1 MSIKEEGTNMV
12 ENWLIGLG
20 VPERYSFELMV
31 LVKFILMLILCVLV
45 NYIAKKYIVAILRKV
60 VQKSKN
66 TWDDILLQKNVFNTL
81 SHFAPAVIIYYLAPL
96 WFSASEEVNMLIHR
110 LVNTYM
116 IIVACLV
123 INAVLDAIVMIY
135 QRYEVSRKR
144 PIKVYVQALKVMVYF
159 VTGLFVIA
167 TLLNKSPWGFVSVL
181 GGLTAVLILVFRDML
196 LGLVAGIQLSSNN
209 MIARGDWIEMPNY
222 GADGDV
228 IDITLTTVM
237 VQNWDK
243 TITTIPTYALIS
255 DSFKNW
261 KGMQES
267 GGRRIKR
274 AVNIDINSIRFVD
287 DALLAKLKKVE
298 LLKEYLCTKLA
309 EIEQYNK
316 EHNVDT
322 SLLINGRKITN
333 VGTFRAYVI
342 NYLRHH
348 PKIHQD
354 MTFLVRQLRPTEHG
368 LPIEVYVFSND
379 QVWANYEA
387 IQSDIFD
394 HILAV
399 VPEFGLRVF
408 QNPTGSDFQTLK
420 AHV

>member
-1 MSIKEEGTNMV
+1 MV
-12 ENWLIGLG
+12 ENWLISIG
-20 VPERYSFELMV
+20 VPENYSYELMII
-31 LVKFILMLILCVLV
+31 VKFFILLALCALV
-45 NYIAKKYIVAILRKV
+45 NYLAKRYIITILRKIV
-60 VQKSKN
+60 AKTKN

-81 SHFAPAVIIYYLAPL
+81 SHFAPAIVIYYLAPV
-96 WFSASEEVNMLIHR
+96 WFSATDSVNAGIHR
-110 LVNTYM
+110 LANTYM

-123 INAVLDAIVMIY
+123 LNSLLDALVVIY

-144 PIKVYVQALKVMVYF
+144 PIKGYIQAFKILVFF

-167 TLLNKSPWGFVSVL
+167 TLLNKSPWGFMSLL
-181 GGLTAVLILVFRDML
+181 GGLTAVLLLVFKDMI

-287 DALLAKLKKVE
+287 DELLSKLRKVE
-298 LLKEYLCTKLA
+298 LLKDYLQDKLQ
-309 EIEQYNK
+309 EIDKYNQ
-316 EHNVDT
+316 EHAVDT

-333 VGTFRAYVI
+333 IGTFRAYLI
-342 NYLRHH
+342 AYLRRH
-348 PKIHQD
+348 PLINKE
-354 MTFLVRQLRPTEHG
+354 MTFLVRQLRPTECG

-379 QVWANYEA
+379 KVWANYEA
-387 IQSDIFD
+387 IQADIFD
-394 HILAV
+394 HIFAV

-408 QNPTGSDFQTLK
+408 QNPTGSDFQFLK
-420 AHV
+420 AAA

>member
-1 MSIKEEGTNMV
+1 MLKEQGNSMV

-20 VPERYSFELMV
+20 VSEKYSYELMMV
-31 LVKFILMLILCVLV
+31 VKFILMLVLCVLV
-45 NYIAKKYIVAILRKV
+45 NYLAKRYIIAILKKV
-60 VQKSKN
+60 VKKSKN
-66 TWDDILLQKNVFNTL
+66 KWDDILLQKNVFTAL
-81 SHFAPAVIIYYLAPL
+81 SHFAPASVIYYLAPI
-96 WFSASEEVNMLIHR
+96 WFSASATVNAGIHR
-110 LVNTYM
+110 LANAYM
-116 IIVACLV
+116 LVVACLV
-123 INAVLDAIVMIY
+123 INSVLDATVVIY

-144 PIKVYVQALKVMVYF
+144 PIKGYIQAFKIVVFF

-181 GGLTAVLILVFRDML
+181 GGLTAVMMLIFKDMI
-196 LGLVAGIQLSSNN
+196 LGLVAGIQLAGNS

-287 DALLAKLKKVE
+287 DELLEKLKKVD
-298 LLKEYLCTKLA
+298 LLKEYLQEKLTD
-309 EIEQYNK
+309 IDQYNK
-316 EHNVDT
+316 ENAVDT
-322 SLLINGRKITN
+322 RLLINGRKITN
-333 VGTFRAYVI
+333 VGTFRAYLI
-342 NYLRHH
+342 QYLRNH
-348 PKIHQD
+348 PKIHKD
-354 MTFLVRQLRPTEHG
+354 MTFLIRQLRPTENG

-408 QNPTGSDFQTLK
+408 QNPTGSDFQFLK
-420 AHV
+420 VPA

>member
-1 MSIKEEGTNMV
+1 MV
-12 ENWLIGLG
+12 ENWLISIG
-20 VPERYSFELMV
+20 VPENYSYELMII
-31 LVKFILMLILCVLV
+31 VKFFILLALCALV
-45 NYIAKKYIVAILRKV
+45 NYLAKLYIITILRKIV
-60 VQKSKN
+60 AKTKN

-81 SHFAPAVIIYYLAPL
+81 SHFAPAIVIYYLAPV
-96 WFSASEEVNMLIHR
+96 WFSATDSVNAGIHR
-110 LVNTYM
+110 LANTYM

-123 INAVLDAIVMIY
+123 LNSLLDALVVIY

-144 PIKVYVQALKVMVYF
+144 PIKGYIQAFKILVFF

-167 TLLNKSPWGFVSVL
+167 TLLNKSPWGFMSLL
-181 GGLTAVLILVFRDML
+181 GGLTAVLLLVFKDMI

-287 DALLAKLKKVE
+287 DELLSKLRKVE
-298 LLKEYLCTKLA
+298 LLKDYLQDKLQ
-309 EIEQYNK
+309 EIDKYNQ
-316 EHNVDT
+316 EHAVDT

-333 VGTFRAYVI
+333 IGTFRAYLI
-342 NYLRHH
+342 AYLRRH
-348 PKIHQD
+348 PLINKE
-354 MTFLVRQLRPTEHG
+354 MTFLVRQLRPTECG

-379 QVWANYEA
+379 KVWANYEA
-387 IQSDIFD
+387 IQADIFD
-394 HILAV
+394 HIFAV

-408 QNPTGSDFQTLK
+408 QNPTGSDFQFLK
-420 AHV
+420 AAA

>member
-1 MSIKEEGTNMV
+1 MV
-12 ENWLIGLG
+12 ENWLISLG
-20 VPERYSFELMV
+20 IPEKYSYELMI
-31 LVKFILMLILCVLV
+31 LVKFVLLIVLCVLA
-45 NYIAKKYIVAILRKV
+45 NYLAKRYLIAILRKI
-60 VQKSKN
+60 VQKTRN
-66 TWDDILLQKNVFNTL
+66 QWDDILLRKKVFNSL
-81 SHFAPAVIIYYLAPL
+81 SHFAPAIVIYYLAPV
-96 WFSASEEVNMLIHR
+96 WFTASESVNTGIHR
-110 LVNTYM
+110 LANVYM
-116 IIVACLV
+116 IIVTCLV
-123 INAVLDAIVMIY
+123 VLSILDATVLIY

-144 PIKVYVQALKVMVYF
+144 PIKGYIQAFKIVVFF
-159 VTGLFVIA
+159 VTGLFVMA
-167 TLLNKSPWGFVSVL
+167 ALLNKSPWGFVSVL
-181 GGLTAVLILVFRDML
+181 GGLTAVMMLVFKDMI
-196 LGLVAGIQLSSNN
+196 LGLVAGIQLASNN

-287 DALLAKLKKVE
+287 DELLEKLKKVE
-298 LLKEYLCTKLA
+298 LLKDYLQNRLD
-309 EIEQYNK
+309 EIDRHNK

-333 VGTFRAYVI
+333 IGTFRAYLI
-342 NYLRHH
+342 AYLHNH
-348 PKIHQD
+348 PKIHKE

-368 LPIEVYVFSND
+368 LPMEVYVFSND
-379 QVWANYEA
+379 KVWANYEA
-387 IQSDIFD
+387 IQADIFD

-408 QNPTGSDFQTLK
+408 QNPTGSDFQFLK
-420 AHV
+420 AAA

>member
-1 MSIKEEGTNMV
+1 MV
-12 ENWLIGLG
+12 ENWLISIG
-20 VPERYSFELMV
+20 VPENYSYELMII
-31 LVKFILMLILCVLV
+31 VKFFILLALCVLV
-45 NYIAKKYIVAILRKV
+45 NYLAKRYIITILRKIV
-60 VQKSKN
+60 AKTKN

-81 SHFAPAVIIYYLAPL
+81 SHFAPAIVIYYLAPV
-96 WFSASEEVNMLIHR
+96 WFSATDSVNAGIHR
-110 LVNTYM
+110 LANTYM

-123 INAVLDAIVMIY
+123 LNSLLDALVVIY

-144 PIKVYVQALKVMVYF
+144 PIKGYIQAFKILVFF

-167 TLLNKSPWGFVSVL
+167 TLLNKSPWGFMSLL
-181 GGLTAVLILVFRDML
+181 GGLTAVLLLVFKDMI

-287 DALLAKLKKVE
+287 DELLGKLRKVE
-298 LLKEYLCTKLA
+298 LLKDYLHDKLQ
-309 EIEQYNK
+309 EIDKYNQ
-316 EHNVDT
+316 EHAVDT

-333 VGTFRAYVI
+333 IGTFRAYLI
-342 NYLRHH
+342 AYLRRH
-348 PKIHQD
+348 PLINKE
-354 MTFLVRQLRPTEHG
+354 MTFLVRQLRPTECG

-379 QVWANYEA
+379 KVWANYEA
-387 IQSDIFD
+387 IQADIFD
-394 HILAV
+394 HIFAV

-408 QNPTGSDFQTLK
+408 QNPTGSDFQFLK
-420 AHV
+420 AAA

>member
-1 MSIKEEGTNMV
+1 MS
-12 ENWLIGLG
+12 L
-20 VPERYSFELMV
+20 
-31 LVKFILMLILCVLV
+31 
-45 NYIAKKYIVAILRKV
+45 
-60 VQKSKN
+60 
-66 TWDDILLQKNVFNTL
+66 
-81 SHFAPAVIIYYLAPL
+81 
-96 WFSASEEVNMLIHR
+96 
-110 LVNTYM
+110 
-116 IIVACLV
+116 
-123 INAVLDAIVMIY
+123 
-135 QRYEVSRKR
+135 
-144 PIKVYVQALKVMVYF
+144 
-159 VTGLFVIA
+159 
-167 TLLNKSPWGFVSVL
+167 L
-181 GGLTAVLILVFRDML
+181 GGLTAVLLLVFKDMI

-287 DALLAKLKKVE
+287 DELLSKLRKVE
-298 LLKEYLCTKLA
+298 LLKDYLQDKLQ
-309 EIEQYNK
+309 EIDKYNQ
-316 EHNVDT
+316 EHAVDT

-333 VGTFRAYVI
+333 IGTFRAYLI
-342 NYLRHH
+342 AYLRRH
-348 PKIHQD
+348 PLINKE
-354 MTFLVRQLRPTEHG
+354 MTFLVRQLRPTECG

-379 QVWANYEA
+379 KVWANYEA
-387 IQSDIFD
+387 IQADIFD
-394 HILAV
+394 HIFAV

-408 QNPTGSDFQTLK
+408 QNPTGSDFQFLK
-420 AHV
+420 AAA